1 MANHK
6 EKMLTMRINEK
17 LLSEYKR
24 FCDENSLNMSSR
36 IRKFM
41 EKDMEPWQ
49 TERLKTQNINCNKVA
64 KILAVQNNS
73 VTLRKLS
80 EISGFGLRDLAE
92 ILTVL
97 YNQSFLETN
106 SFDRIELSEKGLNIF
121 KQQ

>member
-97 YNQSFLETN
+97 YNQSFLKTN

>member
-49 TERLKTQNINCNKVA
+49 TERLKTQNVNCNKVA

-97 YNQSFLETN
+97 YNQSFLKTN